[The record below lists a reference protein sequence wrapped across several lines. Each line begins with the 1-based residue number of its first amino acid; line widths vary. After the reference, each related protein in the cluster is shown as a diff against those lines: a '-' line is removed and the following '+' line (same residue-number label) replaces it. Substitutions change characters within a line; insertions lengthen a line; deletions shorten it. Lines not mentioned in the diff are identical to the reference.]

1 MMNAG
6 GHGSETC
13 EHLVSASIVDIR
25 TGALL
30 QRTPQELELG
40 YRRSNVGPDQIVTS
54 ARFSTTPCSKAT
66 GEARIREITRW
77 RKEHQ
82 PGGTINAGSVFRN
95 PDGDAAGRLIDSA
108 GLKGYRCGGA
118 AVSEM
123 HANFFAADE
132 DAVAQDVWDLVW
144 TVRRRVAEATG
155 VWLTPEIRFAGV
167 FDDHS
172 GQSYGARGGGMST
185 NAMDHRIA
193 ERRHEVTE
201 ERARGRL
208 RLLIW
213 VVVLVGAIAA
223 GVWLLNSP
231 VLAIRSVVVTGAE
244 QTDPS
249 AVAADRGAGMG
260 TPTISVRGGEI
271 EAAAAGESV
280 DRAGR
285 RHGLLAGNRSRST
298 FASACR
304 SRRSGPSEA
313 SSASRSMGWSP
324 TRWAAIPADQ

>member
-1 MMNAG
+1 MTGWTDGVAGVRTGVPMAPLTTYKLGGAAAWFVEVGSDRLLHEVLAALPPDIDVLVLGRGSNLLVADRGFDGLVIRLVGGFGAVEVLPDGSVRAGGAAPLPRVARTATEAGRCGLEFYVGIPGSVGGAVMMNAG

-54 ARFSTTPCSKAT
+54 ARFSTTPCSKAI
-66 GEARIREITRW
+66 GESRIRKITRW

-82 PGGTINAGSVFRN
+82 PGGTINAGSVFKN

-123 HANFFAADE
+123 HANFFTADE

-144 TVRRRVAEATG
+144 TVRRRVAEVTG

-167 FDDHS
+167 FDDDG
-172 GQSYGARGGGMST
+172 GQS
-185 NAMDHRIA
+185 
-193 ERRHEVTE
+193 TE
-201 ERARGRL
+201 
-208 RLLIW
+208 
-213 VVVLVGAIAA
+213 
-223 GVWLLNSP
+223 P
-231 VLAIRSVVVTGAE
+231 
-244 QTDPS
+244 
-249 AVAADRGAGMG
+249 
-260 TPTISVRGGEI
+260 
-271 EAAAAGESV
+271 EAAV
-280 DRAGR
+280 
-285 RHGLLAGNRSRST
+285 
-298 FASACR
+298 
-304 SRRSGPSEA
+304 
-313 SSASRSMGWSP
+313 
-324 TRWAAIPADQ
+324 